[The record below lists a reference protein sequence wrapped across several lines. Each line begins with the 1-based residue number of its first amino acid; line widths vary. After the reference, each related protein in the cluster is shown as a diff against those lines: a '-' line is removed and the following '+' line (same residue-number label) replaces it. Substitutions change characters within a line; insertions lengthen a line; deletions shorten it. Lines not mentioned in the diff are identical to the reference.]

1 MNSFYPLQR
10 SFGVRQGAAGI
21 QLGQFFQCK
30 SLSCSR
36 WPSEKPTPAQAGN
49 IHVFQEWE
57 QLLALCL
64 CHVLPPHCFSE
75 IPALGMRGFPIPSWI

>member
-10 SFGVRQGAAGI
+10 SFGVGQGAAGI
-21 QLGQFFQCK
+21 QLGRFFQCK
-30 SLSCSR
+30 SLSCS
-36 WPSEKPTPAQAGN
+36 PPAQAGN

-64 CHVLPPHCFSE
+64 CHVLPPRCFSE
-75 IPALGMRGFPIPSWI
+75 ILALGML